1 MHRDDLTV
9 EQHVRIFFNLKS
21 TTSRA
26 TSSAIDYLLH
36 ACDIHLKAGA
46 KAKTL
51 SGGQK
56 RKLQLAMMFA
66 GGSAVCCVDEV
77 SSGLDPLSRR
87 KVWDI
92 LLAQRS
98 SRTIIMTTHFLDE
111 AEFLSDHIAVL
122 SKGSLKA
129 EGSAAEL
136 KNRFGNGYTIET
148 SRALDNENQEYS
160 GQLKGEGNSR
170 ILCATDAAHATR
182 IMTALERDGVKDY
195 RVSGPTLED
204 VFLRLAGTSLL
215 HQTPVTRQEKGFH
228 AEIRSTDADNDDS
241 IAIYEPETINLQAGS
256 HTPASKQTWI
266 LFLKRL
272 QVFKYKWG
280 PHLSAMIV
288 ALIGAGVS
296 PLLMKWFSQT
306 LCFVPGDDGGVS
318 YNPLYRSSLANMYSY
333 SDILGG
339 PASSSYDKFT
349 TKLTQLYP
357 PTSRY
362 YYSSTYKDQG
372 LLQRGLQ
379 NVTTWDQFNN
389 AVKTNLGPE
398 YNGAFWLGDASSPPT
413 VVWKAFQ
420 GSIHLPMV
428 MLNILTNGISD
439 TPIIAS
445 YNDFDIPR
453 EPYRF
458 DFAALLFCAYFSLI
472 SCLWPALYALYPTIE
487 RLRQSRALQYSNG
500 VRSVPIWLAYFMFDA
515 IHVLIISAV
524 STGLLSIGTTLW
536 YHLPYIFLILLLYG
550 FASTLLG
557 YIISMFARSQLA
569 AWALCASG
577 QAVMALGYLGAYIG
591 VSASTG
597 IADLNRT
604 LLIVQNTMGIVS
616 PVANLTRSLFVSLN
630 QWLIVCNRG
639 GSPGAWNL
647 YGSPIFF
654 LFLQCILFS
663 AILLL
668 WDSGLLSS
676 LVSRS
681 KMKLNHVEGINSV
694 SQSQITELKHQ
705 HQLADAG
712 LNVKHLSKSF
722 GSNLA
727 VDDLSFS
734 ISKSEIF
741 ALLGPNG
748 AGKSTAISLI
758 RGDIAPSSSL
768 SSIHV
773 SSLALSI
780 HRAAARSK
788 MGVCPQFSATDVLSV
803 SEHLH
808 FYARI
813 RGVPSPAHNVDVLL
827 RVFGLEPY
835 RYVLASKLSGGT
847 QRKLSL
853 AIAMASNPE
862 VLLLDEPSSGLDAAS
877 KRTMWKALRG
887 VRAGRSVLLT
897 THSMEEADKL
907 ADRAGIMSGRL
918 LVMDETRALRE
929 RWGDGWVVQ
938 VVLRSGPYTGP
949 EDMERVR
956 RWVMG
961 HVEGAKVEERQEAG
975 DREGGGRGQMKFT
988 VPTTTRGGVNGLFQL
1003 MEGVK
1008 DELGVEYY
1016 AIGET
1021 TLDQVFVNVVRKH
1034 GGVEEGHAGGQRVT
1048 RGGRTSKGWRG
1059 LLPW

>member
-36 ACDIHLKAGA
+36 ACDIHLKAAA

-136 KNRFGNGYTIET
+136 KNRYGNGYTIET
-148 SRALDNENQEYS
+148 SRALDDQNQKYS
-160 GQLKGEGNSR
+160 GQLSGEGNSR
-170 ILCATDAAHATR
+170 ILPATNAAHATR
-182 IMTALERDGVKDY
+182 IMTALERDGIRDY

-215 HQTPVTRQEKGFH
+215 HHTPATRQEKGLQ
-228 AEIRSTDADNDDS
+228 ADIRSTDADNDDS
-241 IAIYEPETINLQAGS
+241 IATSYEPETVNLQTGS
-256 HTPASKQTWI
+256 HIPASKQTWI

-306 LCFVPGDDGGVS
+306 LCFVPNDDGVS
-318 YNPLYRSSLANMYSY
+318 LNPLYRSSLANMYSY
-333 SDILGG
+333 ADILGG

-349 TKLTQLYP
+349 TELTQLYP

-362 YYSSTYKDQG
+362 YYSSAYKDQG
-372 LLQRGLQ
+372 LFQDGLH
-379 NVTTWDQFNN
+379 NVTTWDEFNN
-389 AVKTNLGPE
+389 AAQANLGPG
-398 YNGAFWLGDASSPPT
+398 YTGAFWLGDDSSRPT

-420 GSIHLPMV
+420 GSIWHPTVL
-428 MLNILTNGISD
+428 LNILTNGISD
-439 TPIIAS
+439 TPIITS

-472 SCLWPALYALYPTIE
+472 SCLWPALYALYPTVE

-500 VRSVPIWLAYFMFDA
+500 IRSVPIWSAYFMFDA
-515 IHVLIISAV
+515 IHVLVISAV

-536 YHLPYIFLILLLYG
+536 YHLSYIFIIFLLYG
-550 FASTLLG
+550 CASTLLG

-597 IADLNRT
+597 ISDLNRT

-630 QWLIVCNRG
+630 QWLIVCGRG
-639 GSPGAWNL
+639 GSPSAWNL
-647 YGSPIFF
+647 YGSPICF
-654 LFLQCILFS
+654 LFLQCIAFS

-668 WDSGLLSS
+668 WDAGLLSS
-676 LVSRS
+676 LVSRT
-681 KMKLNHVEGINSV
+681 KMKLNHVEGTSSIT
-694 SQSQITELKHQ
+694 QTTELKYQ
-705 HQLADAG
+705 QQLATPG
-712 LNVKHLSKSF
+712 LDVKHLSKSF
-722 GSNLA
+722 GSHLA
-727 VDDLSFS
+727 VDDLTFS

-768 SSIHV
+768 SSIQV
-773 SSLALSI
+773 SSLPLSI
-780 HRAAARSK
+780 HRAAARSR

-853 AIAMASNPE
+853 AIAMVSNPE

-877 KRTMWKALRG
+877 KRTMWRALRD
-887 VRAGRSVLLT
+887 VKASRSVLLT

-938 VVLRSGPYTGP
+938 VVLRSGPYTGAD
-949 EDMERVR
+949 DMERVR

-975 DREGGGRGQMKFT
+975 DRDGGGRGQMKFT
-988 VPTTTRGGVNGLFQL
+988 VPTTTGGGVKGLFEL

-1016 AIGET
+1016 TIGET

-1034 GGVEEGHAGGQRVT
+1034 GGVEEGHAGGQRAT
-1048 RGGRTSKGWRG
+1048 KGGRRSKGWRG